1 MKSFVTHTT
10 AQPTVESLTDYY
22 PFGMAMPG
30 RSYNA
35 YRYGFNSQENV
46 PELGDG
52 HTTALYWE
60 YDGRLGRRW
69 NVDPKFSCENSVY
82 TTFSG
87 TPIRFSD
94 ILGDTLTIK
103 KDVETKQ
110 DIRSLVKCRNRKYL
124 CFDENT
130 GRVSVSPDVDINKRG
145 KRDKG
150 LLFISIISSDSKQY
164 YQLV

>member
-69 NVDPKFSCENSVY
+69 NVDVVEKAYESNYSVLGNTPLIATDVKF
-82 TTFSG
+82 
-87 TPIRFSD
+87 
-94 ILGDTLTIK
+94 
-103 KDVETKQ
+103 
-110 DIRSLVKCRNRKYL
+110 
-124 CFDENT
+124 
-130 GRVSVSPDVDINKRG
+130 
-145 KRDKG
+145 G
-150 LLFISIISSDSKQY
+150 LY
-164 YQLV
+164 G